1 MQFIKNN
8 SLGVKEYEKTEE
20 EKEEDED
27 EERELIEYQHI
38 CNLCQHVVARHKVRK
53 EIFFSDLVSV

>member
-8 SLGVKEYEKTEE
+8 SVGVKEYEKTEE
-20 EKEEDED
+20 EKEEEEDD

-53 EIFFSDLVSV
+53 DFLYPLI